1 MRTRILPRVG
11 GSLLVIDIGD
21 EYKLKRISLSEV
33 FEIEW
38 EHNTQQLRFVPS
50 SNPYA
55 ARGELTTLLTHL
67 SMVKMS
73 KHTAKVF
80 PSGVLS
86 GTTIVCEE
94 AHRLVGSGVFRDFV
108 SEARKY
114 VKKLFMIAS
123 DPALFG
129 SVCQLVRPPALQEL
143 LGDKSP
149 DGE

>member
-1 MRTRILPRVG
+1 
-11 GSLLVIDIGD
+11 
-21 EYKLKRISLSEV
+21 
-33 FEIEW
+33 
-38 EHNTQQLRFVPS
+38 
-50 SNPYA
+50 
-55 ARGELTTLLTHL
+55 
-67 SMVKMS
+67 
-73 KHTAKVF
+73 F

-143 LGDKSP
+143 LGDKSL
-149 DGE
+149 DGEQERPIPPRELRQTSTHKRSLSAKSVSGVARSALAAGAVFRERKSGASEWLL